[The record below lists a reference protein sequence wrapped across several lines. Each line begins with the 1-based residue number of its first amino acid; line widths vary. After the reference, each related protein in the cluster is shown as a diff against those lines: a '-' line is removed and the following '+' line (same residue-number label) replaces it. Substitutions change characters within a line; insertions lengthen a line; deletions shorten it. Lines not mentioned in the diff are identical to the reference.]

1 MLTPD
6 EQKFMEY
13 WEANREKKK
22 KIFNNLLVGLPAGL
36 LIVIAILI
44 NFLSDWYK
52 RATMTAHAEP
62 SVFIVLLISGIVI
75 VAFWVI
81 FTSYHKWD
89 INETRFNELLS
100 KKTKDNKK
108 I

>member
-13 WEANREKKK
+13 WEANRVKKK
-22 KIFNNLLVGLPAGL
+22 KIFNNLLIGLPAGL
-36 LIVIAILI
+36 FIVIAIII
-44 NFLSDWYK
+44 NFLSGWYK
-52 RATMTAHAEP
+52 RATMAANAEP

-89 INETRFNELLS
+89 LNETRYQELLS
-100 KKTKDNKK
+100 RK
-108 I
+108 IEGE